1 MSEPERDGG
10 KEGSKFWQLA
20 MTMASLG
27 WSLVLPIIGGAL
39 LGHYLDQITDQ
50 GVKWTIGLLFLGV
63 ALAFYNLYYILFK
76 ESNQ

>member
-1 MSEPERDGG
+1 MSKPERDRSG
-10 KEGSKFWQLA
+10 ERRKFWQLA

-27 WSLVLPIIGGAL
+27 WSLVLPIVGGAL
-39 LGHYLDQITDQ
+39 LGHYLDQLTGQ

-76 ESNQ
+76 ETKD

>member
-1 MSEPERDGG
+1 MSEPERDGR
-10 KEGSKFWQLA
+10 KEGSKFWERD
-20 MTMASLG
+20 MSMASLG